1 MTSTMYCN
9 GAKFSRSELMES
21 ALAATWTNEE
31 AEELASRV
39 VEIMAKTMPEKLSWF
54 PDTSEIILL
63 DIKKPLSEYERET
76 FDFDALLSS
85 AFDLAISETF

>member
-21 ALAATWTNEE
+21 ALAATWTNDE
-31 AEELASRV
+31 AQELASRV
-39 VEIMAKTMPEKLSWF
+39 VEIMAKIMPEKLAWF
-54 PDTSEIILL
+54 PDTSEIILI
-63 DIKKPLSEYERET
+63 DIKNPLTAYERET
-76 FDFDALLSS
+76 FDFDALLVS

>member
-39 VEIMAKTMPEKLSWF
+39 VEIMTKTMPKKLVWF

-63 DIKKPLSEYERET
+63 DIKNPMTARERET
-76 FDFDALLSS
+76 FDFDALLVS
-85 AFDLAISETF
+85 AFELAISETF